1 MTMKERYDNGAA
13 SLNLDDVSALNIERP
28 TSNVQ
33 HPTIIVESLTL
44 DVGR

>member
-1 MTMKERYDNGAA
+1 MTMRERYDNGAA
-13 SLNLDDVSALNIERP
+13 SLNLDDVSALNIEHP

-33 HPTIIVESLTL
+33 RPTIILESLTL